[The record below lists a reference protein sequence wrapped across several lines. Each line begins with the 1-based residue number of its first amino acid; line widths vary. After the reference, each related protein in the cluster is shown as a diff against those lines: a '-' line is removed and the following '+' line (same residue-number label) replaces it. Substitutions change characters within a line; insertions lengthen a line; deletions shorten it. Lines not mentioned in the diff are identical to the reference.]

1 MGKQDTLPTGSG
13 ANPHP
18 LDPLTAAEI
27 TAAVAAIRAYAS
39 TPQAAVGGKPIEK
52 LMFNSVTLRY
62 PAKYSVLK
70 WNGLVSAKELEEV
83 AKGPIPEITRQAD
96 VSVSHALASGV
107 TTC

>member
-1 MGKQDTLPTGSG
+1 MGKQDTLSSSAG

-39 TPQAAVGGKPIEK
+39 TPKAAVGGKPIEK
-52 LMFNSVTLRY
+52 LMFNSVTL
-62 PAKYSVLK
+62 K
-70 WNGLVSAKELEEV
+70 WNGLVSAEELEEV
-83 AKGPIPEITRQAD
+83 AEGPIPDITRQAD
-96 VSVSHALASGV
+96 VGVSHALASDV